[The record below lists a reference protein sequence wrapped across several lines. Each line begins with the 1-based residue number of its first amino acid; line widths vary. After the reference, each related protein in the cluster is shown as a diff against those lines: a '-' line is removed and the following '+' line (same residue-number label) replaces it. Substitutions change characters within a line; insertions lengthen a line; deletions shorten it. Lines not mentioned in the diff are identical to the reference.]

1 MPKFGKGN
9 GPGKGAGWGGPAKG
23 EGHIAPRH
31 EFDGPGPGRG
41 HYSKEGEQRLERQ
54 ARHAEEMKEI
64 LYGLA
69 HEAGRE
75 ETRMNASEKLL
86 NRIEGLPVQRVL
98 NADVDPLS
106 MMDDLALER
115 EIESTRARQAK
126 LADLQAL
133 DEGKEALSP
142 P

>member
-1 MPKFGKGN
+1 MGKRI
-9 GPGKGAGWGGPAKG
+9 GKGAGWGGPAKG
-23 EGHIAPRH
+23 PGSDAPRH
-31 EFDGPGPGRG
+31 EFEGPGPGRG
-41 HYSKEGEQRLERQ
+41 NYSKDGEARLERQ

-69 HEAGRE
+69 HDASRE

-106 MMDDLALER
+106 MMDDLALQN
-115 EIESTRARQAK
+115 EIEATRARQAK
-126 LADLQAL
+126 LAELQAL
-133 DEGKEALSP
+133 DEGKEAPSQP
-142 P
+142 